1 MKMSDFMEREMP
13 QDPTAVVE
21 TRLAHETHRLA
32 TALLVEAADRP
43 AVPRAA
49 LAQLRDFVVANLRH
63 HHETEDEL
71 LWPLIAAAAP
81 AAAQGLAALSEEH
94 ARLDTALDR
103 LAVVAIEEGSPA
115 RVALREAAVAVQES
129 VQAHLLHEEPVL
141 FPVLR
146 EHITP
151 SEWDDFAHQ
160 VIASTPPVAGHLM
173 IGFLDEA
180 GDPAEVELM
189 LKGMPE
195 PVRSLLPELR
205 RQAASDLRVLRGNAA

>member
-1 MKMSDFMEREMP
+1 MR

-32 TALLVEAADRP
+32 IALLVEAAERP
-43 AVPRAA
+43 AVPGAA
-49 LAQLRDFVVANLRH
+49 LARLRDFVVANLRH

-81 AAAQGLAALSEEH
+81 AAAQELAALSGEH
-94 ARLDTALDR
+94 VRLDAALDR
-103 LAVVAIEEGSPA
+103 LAAVAIEDGRPA
-115 RVALREAAVAVQES
+115 RVALREAAAAVQEA
-129 VQAHLLHEEPVL
+129 VQTHLLHEEPVL

-146 EHITP
+146 EHIAP
-151 SEWDDFAHQ
+151 SEWDDFAHK

-180 GDPAEVELM
+180 GSPAEVEVM

-195 PVRSLLPELR
+195 PVRALLPELR
-205 RQAASDLRVLRGNAA
+205 RQAASDLRVLRGNTA